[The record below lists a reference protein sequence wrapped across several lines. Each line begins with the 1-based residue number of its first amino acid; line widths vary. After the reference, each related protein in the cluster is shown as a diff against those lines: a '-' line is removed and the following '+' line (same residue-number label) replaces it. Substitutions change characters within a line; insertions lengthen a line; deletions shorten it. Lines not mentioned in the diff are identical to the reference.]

1 VLMIGGGQLSRM
13 THQAA
18 ISLGINLRV
27 LALNDEESAA
37 QVVRDVALGAHDD
50 EIAIRA
56 AALGVDVITFDHEHV
71 PLNILQSLES
81 EGFSVQPASAA
92 LLFAQDKL
100 AMRKRLAAI
109 DIAIPDWLEAS
120 TPRAVAEFAELH
132 GWPVVLKTPR
142 GGYDGRGVWVCKSI
156 EEVTEVM
163 SDNSTSTWLVE
174 VKVNFKRELS
184 AQVARSITG
193 EIICYPVVETR
204 QSEGM
209 CAEVVVP
216 AENLSSDREAQI
228 QRAATQIAESLN
240 VTGML
245 AVELFDTG
253 EDVLVNELAMRPHN
267 SGHWS
272 IDGAVTS
279 QFENHLR
286 AIVGWPLGDT
296 TAVAPVVVMANIIG
310 TERAIDEFAVTSA
323 LLDADIKLHM
333 YGKATRPR
341 RKIGHVTV
349 QGQDLERTRL
359 KAKNAANSIS
369 GMEHQE

>member
-1 VLMIGGGQLSRM
+1 MIGGGQLSRM

-142 GGYDGRGVWVCKSI
+142 GGYDGRGVWVCESI
-156 EEVTEVM
+156 DEVTEVM

-240 VTGML
+240 VAGML

-310 TERAIDEFAVTSA
+310 TEHEIDEFAVTSA
-323 LLDADIKLHM
+323 LLDSEIKLHM

-341 RKIGHVTV
+341 RKVGHVTV

>member
-1 VLMIGGGQLSRM
+1 MIGGGQLSRM

-18 ISLGINLRV
+18 ISLGISLRV
-27 LALNDEESAA
+27 LAINDQESAA
-37 QVVRDVALGAHDD
+37 QVVHDVALGAHDD
-50 EIAIRA
+50 EIAIRS
-56 AALGVDVITFDHEHV
+56 AALGADVITFDHEHV

-92 LLFAQDKL
+92 LLYAQDKL
-100 AMRKRLAAI
+100 AMRKRLAAVGV
-109 DIAIPDWLEAS
+109 AIPDWLEAS
-120 TPRAVAEFAELH
+120 TPQAVAEFGELH

-156 EEVTEVM
+156 DEVTEVM

-174 VKVNFKRELS
+174 VKVDFKRELS

-228 QRAATQIAESLN
+228 QLVATQIAESLN

-310 TERAIDEFAVTSA
+310 TEHEIDEFAVTSA
-323 LLDADIKLHM
+323 LLDAEIKLHM

-341 RKIGHVTV
+341 RKVGHVTV